1 MVVLVVIMS
10 CVMCWFV
17 GGAIVHYLI
26 PEDYDWRL
34 RARHIALRR
43 SERELAEE
51 VLRIVRQSG
60 FYELTLL
67 ASSHGPI
74 GLMARGT
81 SRSLRFRTVQRRVRG
96 ACSYCVIENL
106 VRGMP
111 EEAFGGAQGGAD
123 RVVTEYREKLTSQ
136 PDAVRIRVFHGL
148 DWTVTAGTARS
159 NAPRYVPADCP
170 VHSGMAADRP
180 PEDCYRR
187 AEGD

>member
-1 MVVLVVIMS
+1 MVVLVVIVS
-10 CVMCWFV
+10 FVMCWFI

-51 VLRIVRQSG
+51 VLRIVRQPG
-60 FYELTLL
+60 FSELTLL
-67 ASSHGPI
+67 ASSYGSI

-81 SRSLRFRTVQRRVRG
+81 SRSPRFRTVQRRVCG

-106 VRGMP
+106 VRGLP

-136 PDAVRIRVFHGL
+136 LDAVRVRVFHGL
-148 DWTVTAGTARS
+148 DRSVTTGTARS
-159 NAPRYVPADCP
+159 NVSRYVPADCP
-170 VHSGMAADRP
+170 VHSRIARL
-180 PEDCYRR
+180 PEGCYRR
-187 AEGD
+187 AEEE